1 MLPLPLSKT
10 RVQSLGQEDLLEKE
24 MATHSSILAL
34 KIPWMEES
42 GRLQSIG
49 SQKVRHDSATSLT
62 HSLTLEW
69 HMYLFEGLTYEIF
82 ETYDKSDTKY
92 SILCNY
98 FIITMELMIYRQKS
112 TLFLHHLKVF
122 RALIYKKKIISVV
135 WSAQHSHFLLVLVHF
150 LLIVNVPCVMQMM
163 V

>member
-1 MLPLPLSKT
+1 MD
-10 RVQSLGQEDLLEKE
+10 GG
-24 MATHSSILAL
+24 
-34 KIPWMEES
+34 S
-42 GRLQSIG
+42 GRLQSMG
-49 SQKVRHDSATSLT
+49 SQKVGHDSVTSLT

-69 HMYLFEGLTYEIF
+69 HTSLFEGLTYEIF

-98 FIITMELMIYRQKS
+98 FIINMELMIYRQKS
-112 TLFLHHLKVF
+112 TLFLHHLKLF
-122 RALIYKKKIISVV
+122 RALIKKKIYQCG
-135 WSAQHSHFLLVLVHF
+135 WSAQHSHFLLVLVHC